1 MCLQGEQE
9 GSKCNWKFPIESR
22 TQISSSLFAILQVQ
36 VPRQDECWSLPL
48 LPLPSLIV
56 GKVSQIVSP
65 NQPLDTF
72 RGVFETTQMY
82 QKREQGNKKADLG
95 GTFWMTCSVELGSD
109 GTHDDSD
116 CLCDKGAD
124 TFIEEVVRKVH
135 VKVKKG
141 LNKARHSLVLRP
153 F

>member
-1 MCLQGEQE
+1 M
-9 GSKCNWKFPIESR
+9 
-22 TQISSSLFAILQVQ
+22 A
-36 VPRQDECWSLPL
+36 
-48 LPLPSLIV
+48 
-56 GKVSQIVSP
+56 
-65 NQPLDTF
+65 
-72 RGVFETTQMY
+72 
-82 QKREQGNKKADLG
+82 
-95 GTFWMTCSVELGSD
+95 CSVEFGSD

-141 LNKARHSLVLRP
+141 LNKARHRLVLRP